1 MWIKS
6 TTGRY
11 VNLDNVA
18 HMSPVDDRGWVSLYS
33 GAGLHLGEWDVV
45 LGDTW
50 ASPSPLVLHLR
61 SNAHNKVRLVDKT
74 DNLNWR

>member
-18 HMSPVDDRGWVSLYS
+18 HMSPVDDRGFVSLYS
-33 GAGLHLGEWDVV
+33 GAGLHLGEWD
-45 LGDTW
+45 LIFADTW
-50 ASPSPLVLHLR
+50 PSPNPLVLHLR
-61 SNAHNKVRLVDKT
+61 AIAHRAAKLVDEPIA
-74 DNLNWR
+74 